1 MDLGINKHTVEE
13 ASIASVEA
21 EWGVGRVQ
29 AGRDVFH
36 RRGKRWMSKFEESP
50 SYVVIPV
57 QIMDVW

>member
-1 MDLGINKHTVEE
+1 MDLGINKLTVEE
-13 ASIASVEA
+13 ASIAVVEA
-21 EWGVGRVQ
+21 GWGVGREQ
-29 AGRDVFH
+29 TWRDVSH